1 MDMCLNN
8 KVALITGGS
17 RGIGKAVA
25 LTLAKQGAKIVFC
38 GRTKHDLDAT
48 ADFLRKKGAE
58 TWAFQADM
66 SKVRD
71 IENLVE
77 HVVARV
83 GGINILVNNAVTSES
98 APFDQLTDDMFRYHI
113 DVKLMAYIRI
123 ARLVLP
129 HMRKTKSGRIV
140 NIGGMTARVV
150 APLRISNGVVNA
162 GIANFTKQFATF
174 AAQYNITVNCVHPGY
189 TLTERVKQ
197 IFVRQAEESGDK
209 LDNIIRKRTK
219 EVPLGKLMKPEDIAS
234 AVLFFC
240 SPLAGMI
247 TGQSLAVDG
256 GSGNAIAY

>member
-58 TWAFQADM
+58 AWAFQADM

-77 HVVARV
+77 HVVAKI
-83 GGINILVNNAVTSES
+83 GEINILVNNAVTSES

-129 HMRKTKSGRIV
+129 HMRKAKSGRIV

-189 TLTERVKQ
+189 TLTKRVKQ
-197 IFVRQAEESGDK
+197 IFVQQAKESGDK
-209 LDNIIRKRTK
+209 LDAIIRKRTK
-219 EVPLGKLMKPEDIAS
+219 EVPLGKLIEPEDIAS

-256 GSGNAIAY
+256 GSGNAITY